1 VDLSSIVNEYIS
13 RILKSRNKKAFINK
27 IVKEINAKYPN
38 DKEAIFSRL
47 QLRFTMLNQISKH
60 PPRAQ
65 YFSEPKH
72 FSAHKRIH
80 RFRKRE
86 FSHSHRAQANDDY
99 LEYLAMLNDAI
110 KED

>member
-1 VDLSSIVNEYIS
+1 MLYEVIT
-13 RILKSRNKKAFINK
+13 
-27 IVKEINAKYPN
+27 AKYPN
-38 DKEAIFSRL
+38 EKEAIFNALQVRL
-47 QLRFTMLNQISKH
+47 TMLNQISKQ
-60 PPRAQ
+60 PPRARH
-65 YFSEPKH
+65 FCEPKH
-72 FSAHKRIH
+72 FSANKRIQ